1 MIAGP
6 ESPIASP
13 MIDEDAGADDR
24 AEAQRGQVE
33 EADDALQRRALL
45 LGVADERVRVLG
57 REQALAALGFE
68 AVAMGCFLP
77 YDGVMTRT
85 GRRARWISSTGTL
98 PSTLRATRPF
108 VEAPQTITSASFSS
122 A

>member
-33 EADDALQRRALL
+33 QADDALERRALL
-45 LGVADERVRVLG
+45 LRVADERVGGLVAKRPL
-57 REQALAALGFE
+57 RPSCFD
-68 AVAMGCFLP
+68 AVAIGASLLRRGDDE
-77 YDGVMTRT
+77 DGAAGALDQLDRHAAEHLA
-85 GRRARWISSTGTL
+85 GD
-98 PSTLRATRPF
+98 RPF